1 MQHLLEDMDGIK
13 ASTLVVR
20 GRSQVT
26 LCLQRIS
33 RVMKTMGV
41 RDPED
46 MSNLLH
52 KSHLLVGTAMI
63 RILLRVPVEGTGAAG
78 VAIQHGSVGQASA

>member
-1 MQHLLEDMDGIK
+1 
-13 ASTLVVR
+13 
-20 GRSQVT
+20 
-26 LCLQRIS
+26 
-33 RVMKTMGV
+33 MGV

-78 VAIQHGSVGQASA
+78 VAIQHGSVGKASA